1 MSLEFEGEL
10 VIEIATEDDWEY
22 IMPGFIEGTYMAMG
36 PVEREELG
44 PATIR
49 ERCAM
54 QVEWI
59 RSPDGFFNQAFIGR
73 TADGAIVGHVWVA
86 RVLNQFTG
94 RSEAMVLNLYVEE
107 DFRGRGAAK
116 RLMDVVEDWA
126 RDQVLELRRRA
137 GEHATR
143 NRAHHN
149 DSHAK
154 FARALDRR
162 CVGAIQH
169 VVGTGHTVEDARL
182 DQLGEVLRFIVAGE
196 TDVADDPLISSLV
209 EGLERAALLRQKL

>member
-10 VIEIATEDDWEY
+10 VIEMATEDDWEH

-59 RSPDGFFNQAFIGR
+59 RSPEGFFNQAFLAR

-94 RSEAMVLNLYVEE
+94 RSEALVLNLYVEE
-107 DFRGRGAAK
+107 NFRGRGAAK
-116 RLMDVVEDWA
+116 RMMEVVEEWA
-126 RDQVLELRRRA
+126 RGQD
-137 GEHATR
+137 
-143 NRAHHN
+143 
-149 DSHAK
+149 
-154 FARALDRR
+154 LDRIGLS
-162 CVGAIQH
+162 VA
-169 VVGTGHTVEDARL
+169 VDNEPAVRL
-182 DQLGEVLRFIVAGE
+182 YDVLGYTPENQRMSRRL
-196 TDVADDPLISSLV
+196 
-209 EGLERAALLRQKL
+209 

>member
-10 VIEIATEDDWEY
+10 VIELATEDDWEY

-36 PVEREELG
+36 PAEREELG

-59 RSPDGFFNQAFIGR
+59 RSPEGFFNQAFIAR

-94 RSEAMVLNLYVEE
+94 RSEALVLNLYVEE
-107 DFRGRGAAK
+107 DFRCRGAAK
-116 RLMDVVEDWA
+116 RMMEMVEKWA
-126 RDQVLELRRRA
+126 RGQD
-137 GEHATR
+137 
-143 NRAHHN
+143 
-149 DSHAK
+149 
-154 FARALDRR
+154 LDRIGLS
-162 CVGAIQH
+162 VA
-169 VVGTGHTVEDARL
+169 VDNEPAVRL
-182 DQLGEVLRFIVAGE
+182 YDVLGYTPENQRMSRRL
-196 TDVADDPLISSLV
+196 
-209 EGLERAALLRQKL
+209 

>member
-10 VIEIATEDDWEY
+10 VIEMATEDDWEY

-36 PVEREELG
+36 LVEREELG

-59 RSPDGFFNQAFIGR
+59 RSPEGFFNQAFIAR
-73 TADGAIVGHVWVA
+73 TADGVIVGHVWVA

-94 RSEAMVLNLYVEE
+94 RSEALVLNLYVEE

-116 RLMDVVEDWA
+116 LMMEVVEEWA
-126 RDQVLELRRRA
+126 RGQD
-137 GEHATR
+137 
-143 NRAHHN
+143 
-149 DSHAK
+149 
-154 FARALDRR
+154 LDRIGLS
-162 CVGAIQH
+162 VA
-169 VVGTGHTVEDARL
+169 VDNEPAVRL
-182 DQLGEVLRFIVAGE
+182 YDVLGYTPENQRMSRRL
-196 TDVADDPLISSLV
+196 
-209 EGLERAALLRQKL
+209 

>member
-10 VIEIATEDDWEY
+10 VIEMATEDDWEY

-36 PVEREELG
+36 SVEREELG

-59 RSPDGFFNQAFIGR
+59 RSPEGFFNQAFIAR

-94 RSEAMVLNLYVEE
+94 RSEALVLNLYVEE

-116 RLMDVVEDWA
+116 LMMEVVEEWA
-126 RDQVLELRRRA
+126 RGQD
-137 GEHATR
+137 
-143 NRAHHN
+143 
-149 DSHAK
+149 
-154 FARALDRR
+154 LDRIGLS
-162 CVGAIQH
+162 VA
-169 VVGTGHTVEDARL
+169 VDNEPAVRL
-182 DQLGEVLRFIVAGE
+182 YDVLGYTPENQRMSRRL
-196 TDVADDPLISSLV
+196 
-209 EGLERAALLRQKL
+209 